1 MPEREDSWSTADRW
15 ILALVMLASLAL
27 YGPLAWRL
35 AQGAYLDYYNLAFD
49 FDPIR
54 TVSALTASPPDFLNV
69 KHPLFVLLRPLA
81 WPLLLLGALLGMIF
95 TYLVAPVAVLTLPLH
110 HSWPAAALGLVTWG
124 LIAFAYQPT
133 LRLYGKPAAHGLLLP
148 VVGFLYSLMT
158 VASAVRHWRGR
169 GGQWKG
175 RTYQAGG
182 DGATASGA
190 GRNAE

>member
-1 MPEREDSWSTADRW
+1 MIKA
-15 ILALVMLASLAL
+15 
-27 YGPLAWRL
+27 GPGRL
-35 AQGAYLDYYNLAFD
+35 WLG
-49 FDPIR
+49 
-54 TVSALTASPPDFLNV
+54 LTTRLIS
-69 KHPLFVLLRPLA
+69 LRPYGRLGEIWQIVA
-81 WPLLLLGALLGMIF
+81 RTAYTQINYSPLLLLGALLGMIF

-148 VVGFLYSLMT
+148 VVGFLYSLIT